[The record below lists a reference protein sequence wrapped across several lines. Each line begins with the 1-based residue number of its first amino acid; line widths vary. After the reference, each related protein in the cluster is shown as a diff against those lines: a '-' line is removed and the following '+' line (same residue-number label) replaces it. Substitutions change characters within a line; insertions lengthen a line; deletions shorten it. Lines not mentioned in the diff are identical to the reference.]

1 MREGIPV
8 RRVDRVG
15 LEFRWRGGTASPSAR
30 WRWSRAAPAFAAL
43 AMLLTSSPQG
53 LGATPQ
59 EGVEVETRADA
70 GALNALA
77 ESGGLKASGAFPFDY
92 QYLAF
97 HGDSPET
104 VALWA
109 AVSVEAGRIR
119 GVFDGGWRYSLSL
132 GLELFQEDSL
142 VIESTRR
149 TDFIFSGQVA
159 DTTRDG
165 FPLQTR
171 VSVPPGEYEYRL
183 VVTDH
188 NWPADRAVNLIQG
201 SLTVPVFDVTHPV
214 VSSIA
219 VAADS
224 SGTFI
229 PAAGVE
235 LQLNAAAIVEK
246 AARPFIYFEVYGLT
260 PGGSY
265 RGEIK
270 LSSTWVSRGRGE
282 QFSGPYEP
290 FQMQYRGSVS
300 ADPTVPLRAV
310 MRLDTRD
317 AEPGPYEV
325 QVRVTDLE
333 TGEASDVRT
342 ARLKIRPRTS
352 RSAPITEIEV
362 QSDERS
368 EGR

>member
-1 MREGIPV
+1 MREGTPV
-8 RRVDRVG
+8 RNLGVV
-15 LEFRWRGGTASPSAR
+15 L
-30 WRWSRAAPAFAAL
+30 
-43 AMLLTSSPQG
+43 MM
-53 LGATPQ
+53 LGATAPGSLASIPQ
-59 EGVEVETRADA
+59 QVAQVQTHAEAAE
-70 GALNALA
+70 LNVLA
-77 ESGGLKASGAFPFDY
+77 ESGGLKATGAFPFDY

-97 HGDSPET
+97 HGGSPEI

-109 AVSVEAGRIR
+109 AASVEAGRIR

-132 GLELFQEDSL
+132 GLELFQDDSL
-142 VIESTRR
+142 VVAKTRR
-149 TDFIFSGQVA
+149 TDFVFSRQVA

-165 FPLQTR
+165 FPLQTM
-171 VSVPPGEYEYRL
+171 VSVPPGEYDYRL
-183 VVTDH
+183 VIKDM
-188 NWPADRAVNLIQG
+188 NWPDDRSVNRVEG
-201 SLTVPVFDVTHPV
+201 NLTVPVFNVTGPV

-224 SGTFI
+224 SGTFE
-229 PAAGVE
+229 PAFGVD

-246 AARPFIYFEVYGLT
+246 AARPYIYFEVYGLT

-282 QFSGPYEP
+282 QFTGPYQP
-290 FQMQYRGSVS
+290 FRMQYRGSVP
-300 ADPTVPLRAV
+300 ADPTVPVRAV

-333 TGEASDVRT
+333 TGVRSEVRK
-342 ARLKIRPRTS
+342 AQLKIRAPST
-352 RSAPITEIEV
+352 RSAPITEV
-362 QSDERS
+362 DVRTDGGS

>member
-1 MREGIPV
+1 VLAPGDLSALPQQEAEV
-8 RRVDRVG
+8 RVYG
-15 LEFRWRGGTASPSAR
+15 AS
-30 WRWSRAAPAFAAL
+30 L
-43 AMLLTSSPQG
+43 NDL
-53 LGATPQ
+53 
-59 EGVEVETRADA
+59 ADA
-70 GALNALA
+70 
-77 ESGGLKASGAFPFDY
+77 GGLKATGAFPFDY

-97 HGDSPET
+97 YGGSPDL

-132 GLELFQEDSL
+132 GLELFQADTL
-142 VIESTRR
+142 VLEKTGR
-149 TDFIFSGQVA
+149 TDFVFSRQVA

-165 FPLQTR
+165 FPLQTM
-171 VSVPPGEYEYRL
+171 VSVPPGDYEYRL
-183 VVTDH
+183 VVKDM
-188 NWPADRAVNLIQG
+188 NWPEDRSVNVVRGRLAI
-201 SLTVPVFDVTHPV
+201 PVLEVSGPV

-224 SGTFI
+224 SGTFK
-229 PAAGVE
+229 PATGVD

-246 AARPFIYFEVYGLT
+246 AARPYIYFEAYGLT

-282 QFSGPYEP
+282 TFSGPYEP
-290 FQMQYRGSVS
+290 FQMQYRGSVP
-300 ADPTVPLRAV
+300 ADPTVPVRAV

-325 QVRVTDLE
+325 QVRVTDLA
-333 TGEASDVRT
+333 TGERSEIRKT
-342 ARLKIRPRTS
+342 RLKIRPQTNRAS
-352 RSAPITEIEV
+352 PITEVEV
-362 QSDERS
+362 RTDGSS
-368 EGR
+368 EGG